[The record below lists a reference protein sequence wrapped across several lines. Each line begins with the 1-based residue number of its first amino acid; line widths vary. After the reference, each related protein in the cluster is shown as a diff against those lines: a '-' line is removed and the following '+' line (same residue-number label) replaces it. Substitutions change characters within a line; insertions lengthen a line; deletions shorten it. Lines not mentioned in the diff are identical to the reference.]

1 MTNGLLFK
9 LEEVAEVV
17 EVCDCGTKE
26 LVVELGLL
34 LW

>member
-9 LEEVAEVV
+9 LEEVN

-26 LVVELGLL
+26 LVLLVELLGLL
-34 LW
+34 L